1 MKKRLRTAGLDKPY
15 IRKDNFVRLLQIAT
29 KEVEFGF
36 NNILYCQLD
45 GIALES
51 SLGPTSANIS
61 MGYLEYKVLL
71 DFEWKVNYFRY
82 VDDCFIIT
90 KSENIIL
97 TLFDKFNN
105 VNKATSFTKETE
117 TNNHLQFIDV
127 LIKRRGDK
135 FLTTVYQKPTFTGQ
149 YLNFRS
155 YCSKRRKRELMKT
168 LFHRAHKICFPEL
181 FSEEIIVIKYI
192 LQKNDYPC
200 TLVDKIPTL

>member
-97 TLFDKFNN
+97 TLFDKLNN
-105 VNKATSFTKETE
+105 VHKA
-117 TNNHLQFIDV
+117 I
-127 LIKRRGDK
+127 
-135 FLTTVYQKPTFTGQ
+135 
-149 YLNFRS
+149 
-155 YCSKRRKRELMKT
+155 
-168 LFHRAHKICFPEL
+168 
-181 FSEEIIVIKYI
+181 
-192 LQKNDYPC
+192 
-200 TLVDKIPTL
+200 